1 MSAPRC
7 ALFASLGLVYAHKT
21 RTVRE
26 VTMSNDMLT
35 GEDAA
40 AELYKL
46 EGLMLKL
53 HRALA

>member
-7 ALFASLGLVYAHKT
+7 ALTAPFGLVYAHKT

-35 GEDAA
+35 RE
-40 AELYKL
+40 
-46 EGLMLKL
+46 
-53 HRALA
+53 RAHPNMENTK